1 MTGANDASLPVPGLA
16 ERWNRFWYAEGSA
29 LSLGVFRALFAV
41 CLALELPVTRSVSV
55 FAIRGGFHLPYL
67 SFMPLVTPDVYHL
80 IHDLQYPFIL
90 LLGIGLLPRLSAA
103 VLLVLQGYV
112 YFADQ
117 LNFRNHPYLF
127 LLFLLLLAFSPSG
140 QAFSIPALARRTL
153 GGLRGAGATASPVAP
168 LTVQRL
174 MQVQISIVYL
184 YAAIHKMTAQF
195 LGGWVLADV
204 VGGAL
209 AKGPF
214 GRHLAG
220 VLSPDA
226 FQAFAQAASRPGFWV
241 PTSWATVILE
251 LLLPFAL
258 WSPRWRRAGMVFGI
272 PFHLAIGYTMGIGVF
287 SLAMISSYLLFL
299 DPATLP
305 NLWGRLS
312 GTPSPPPKRSSKR
325 RGART

>member
-1 MTGANDASLPVPGLA
+1 MNQTDSVPSALGLA
-16 ERWNRFWYAEGSA
+16 HRWNRFWYAEGNP

-67 SFMPLVTPDVYHL
+67 PFVPLVAPDVYHL

-90 LLGIGLLPRLSAA
+90 LLGIGLLPRIAA
-103 VLLVLQGYV
+103 TVLLVLQGYV
-112 YFADQ
+112 FFADQ

-127 LLFLLLLAFSPSG
+127 LLFLLLFAFAPSG
-140 QAFSIPALARRTL
+140 KAFSISALARRTL
-153 GGLRGAGATASPVAP
+153 GGLRGVGALAEPVVP

-174 MQVQISIVYL
+174 MQVQISIVYF
-184 YAAIHKMTAQF
+184 YAAIHKLTVQF

-209 AKGPF
+209 ATGPF

-220 VLSPDA
+220 LLSPES
-226 FQAFAQAASRPGFWV
+226 FQTFNQAAARPGFWV
-241 PTSWATVILE
+241 PAAWVTVILE
-251 LLLPFAL
+251 MLLPFAL
-258 WSPRWRRAGMVFGI
+258 WSPRWRRAAMAFGI
-272 PFHLAIGYTMGIGVF
+272 PFHVAIGYTMRIEIF

-305 NLWGRLS
+305 KLWARFG
-312 GTPSPPPKRSSKR
+312 GPPDPPPKRPAKGR
-325 RGART
+325 KARS